1 MARSRPFVLVV
12 DDDAATRQ
20 GLTVLL
26 ESWGY
31 QPSEAA
37 DGNTALKLC
46 ENELPHAIVTD
57 LMMPGMNGLEFVGAL
72 GERVQKIAIIFI
84 TGQATIDTAV
94 QAIKLGAYDY
104 LTKPIEPQRFREVL
118 GKGLKQVALAREAGA
133 LRQRLESPLGSY
145 GSLIGKSA
153 PMRRLY
159 QQIGQVAATNAA
171 VLVSGASGTGKEL
184 VARTLHDL
192 SPRREEEFLALNCS
206 AISPTLMESE
216 LFGHEKGAFTSAVD
230 RHLGCFEQADGGT
243 LFLDEITEM
252 AAEIQPKFLRVLEEG
267 QIRRI
272 GGSKN
277 IPVSVRVVAAT
288 NRQPAAAVKDGKL
301 RQDLFYR
308 LNVFH
313 LELPSLRER
322 GEDITLLAGYFLESF
337 AAKYQRAVL
346 PWTTDFAPA
355 LVAHDWPGNVREL
368 RNAMERL
375 TVLAT
380 ETSLSAKD
388 FQQYCLTAVV
398 EEQTDRAPISLAE
411 AERQA
416 IERALNATGGNKTQ
430 AAQLLGITPKTL
442 NAKLTLYSKE

>member
-1 MARSRPFVLVV
+1 VAKSRSTVLVV
-12 DDDAATRQ
+12 DDDAATRD

-26 ESWGY
+26 DGWGY
-31 QPSEAA
+31 RAIAA
-37 DGNTALKLC
+37 DDGKAALKVC
-46 ENELPHAIVTD
+46 EQELPHAIVTD
-57 LMMPGMNGLEFVGAL
+57 LMMPGMNGLEFVAAL
-72 GERVQKIAIIFI
+72 GARAQQIAIIFV
-84 TGQATIDTAV
+84 TGQAAVDTAV

-104 LTKPIEPQRFREVL
+104 LPKPLDPPRLREVL
-118 GKGLKQVALAREAGA
+118 EKGLKQVTLAREAGA

-145 GSLIGKSA
+145 GALIGKSA

-159 QQIGQVAATNAA
+159 QQIGQIAATDAA
-171 VLVSGASGTGKEL
+171 VLVSGESGTGKEL
-184 VARTLHDL
+184 VAQTLHDL
-192 SPRREEEFLALNCS
+192 SPRRDGEFFALNCA

-216 LFGHEKGAFTSAVD
+216 LFGHEKGAFTSAAD

-252 AAEIQPKFLRVLEEG
+252 ALEIQPKFLRVLEEA

-272 GGSKN
+272 GGNKA

-288 NRQPAAAVKDGKL
+288 NRPPAAAVKEGKL

-313 LELPSLRER
+313 LELPPLRER

-337 AAKYQRAVL
+337 AAKYKRHVP
-346 PWTTDFAPA
+346 PWGTDFAPA
-355 LVAHDWPGNVREL
+355 LLAHNWPGNVREL

-375 TVLAT
+375 IVLAT
-380 ETSLSAKD
+380 GENLNAKD
-388 FQQYCLTAVV
+388 FAQYCLTTLV
-398 EEQTDRAPISLAE
+398 EEEVERAPISLAE

-442 NAKLTLYSKE
+442 NAKLALYSKE